1 MKEYYLGI
9 DIGTYESRGMLI
21 DENMIP
27 VADCSVTHGMDH
39 PQEGWF
45 EHDADKVWW
54 GDFCKLCRLL
64 LEKSNIRSDEIRCV
78 GTSAL
83 GTDCLPVDKDCNP
96 LRPAILYGIDSR
108 AEEEIKWLTQ
118 YYGDD
123 VKKMFGHPICT
134 GDTATKILWLKN
146 HEPEVYEKTYKFL
159 TGSSYLTAKLTGK
172 YVIDQFLAKGSFRPL
187 YNRDGTINKENCS
200 LYCRPDQIAECA
212 YSFEIAGTVTEEAA
226 KESGLKKGTPVIV
239 GTGDSTAEAISVGL
253 VESGTVFFQY
263 GSSMFYYYC
272 VDRYVDDYVSA
283 NGNGSLKG
291 GKEFTIPGTFCI
303 GDGTNAAGTLTRWV
317 RDTFN
322 NLAYGYYLVYQTGT
336 KEIQSSLVSVDKDS
350 KTITLKGKAP
360 SIEKEADKTTVE
372 IGQVV
377 TYTITGTIPDTTG
390 YAQYTYKIHDT
401 LTEGLDFVEDTMGKL
416 PTEKKYEVSV
426 QIEGEQDSVIKEAD
440 IDPDNAR
447 KMTLDLS
454 QWIRENQTHKGKTF
468 TVTYYAKVNADA
480 VVQTNNSAHLEY
492 GNDPDN
498 ITTTT
503 PDVVTTP
510 TYPVQIHKLIKD
522 QQNSYLA
529 GAIFRLYRSEEDAN
543 NNQNAIA
550 VTGSNGTY
558 TVDPVQVGDNKM
570 YDMESIGDGTTVG
583 TGMNLKLNGL
593 AEGSYWLVETQ
604 APDGYNKLTAPVK
617 ITITKSDTTNV
628 DDWTIKQNDGVVDDK
643 IIDIENTTGTL
654 LPETGGMGTVIFT
667 VIAVVMILGIAVS
680 FVISRRKRA

>member
-1 MKEYYLGI
+1 MRKVKNSIKKMMALCLAAI
-9 DIGTYESRGMLI
+9 MTLAMATTAFA
-21 DENMIP
+21 
-27 VADCSVTHGMDH
+27 ADRIKTGNLTVNVNEGNTLKGQTIKVYKLFDLSVSDTHYAYTVN
-39 PQEGWF
+39 
-45 EHDADKVWW
+45 ADYK
-54 GDFCKLCRLL
+54 
-64 LEKSNIRSDEIRCV
+64 NAIA
-78 GTSAL
+78 TAL
-83 GTDCLPVDKDCNP
+83 GLSKEATSEQLYNKLAEYKENP
-96 LRPAILYGIDSR
+96 SGIQKFANDFTAAALKAGT
-108 AEEEIKWLTQ
+108 AET
-118 YYGDD
+118 
-123 VKKMFGHPICT
+123 VTSKKLG
-134 GDTATKILWLKN
+134 
-146 HEPEVYEKTYKFL
+146 EVTEYKF
-159 TGSSYLTAKLTGK
+159 
-172 YVIDQFLAKGSFRPL
+172 
-187 YNRDGTINKENCS
+187 EN
-200 LYCRPDQIAECA
+200 LD
-212 YSFEIAGTVTEEAA
+212 
-226 KESGLKKGTPVIV
+226 
-239 GTGDSTAEAISVGL
+239 
-253 VESGTVFFQY
+253 
-263 GSSMFYYYC
+263 
-272 VDRYVDDYVSA
+272 
-283 NGNGSLKG
+283 
-291 GKEFTIPGTFCI
+291 
-303 GDGTNAAGTLTRWV
+303 
-317 RDTFN
+317 
-322 NLAYGYYLVYQTGT
+322 YGYYLVYQTGT
-336 KEIQSSLVSVDKDS
+336 KEIQSSLVSVDDVDV
-350 KTITLKGKAP
+350 TVNLKGQAP
-360 SIEKEADKTTVE
+360 SIDKTANATTVE

-377 TYTITGTIPDTTG
+377 TYTIKGTIPDTTG
-390 YAQYTYKIHDT
+390 YDKYTYKIHDT
-401 LTEGLDFVEDTMGKL
+401 LTEGLDFVKDAVGTAQEGTS
-416 PTEKKYEVSV
+416 YNVSV
-426 QIEGEQDSVIKEAD
+426 KIGEGQAETKAATLSGENNRI
-440 IDPDNAR
+440 
-447 KMTLDLS
+447 MTLDLS
-454 QWIRENQTHKGKTF
+454 EWIRNNQNSKGQEF

-558 TVDPVQVGDNKM
+558 TVDPEQVGDNKM

-628 DDWTIKQNDGVVDDK
+628 NDWTIKQNDGVVDDK

>member
-1 MKEYYLGI
+1 MRKVKNSIKKMMALCLAAIMTLAMATTAFAADRIKTGNLTVNVNEGNTLKGQTIKVYKLFDLSVSDTHYAYTVNADYKNAIATALGLSKEATSEQLYNKLAEYKENPSGI
-9 DIGTYESRGMLI
+9 QKFANDFTAAALKAGTAETGTSGKI
-21 DENMIP
+21 TS
-27 VADCSVTHGMDH
+27 A
-39 PQEGWF
+39 
-45 EHDADKVWW
+45 
-54 GDFCKLCRLL
+54 
-64 LEKSNIRSDEIRCV
+64 EKS
-78 GTSAL
+78 
-83 GTDCLPVDKDCNP
+83 
-96 LRPAILYGIDSR
+96 Y
-108 AEEEIKWLTQ
+108 
-118 YYGDD
+118 
-123 VKKMFGHPICT
+123 
-134 GDTATKILWLKN
+134 
-146 HEPEVYEKTYKFL
+146 
-159 TGSSYLTAKLTGK
+159 
-172 YVIDQFLAKGSFRPL
+172 
-187 YNRDGTINKENCS
+187 
-200 LYCRPDQIAECA
+200 
-212 YSFEIAGTVTEEAA
+212 
-226 KESGLKKGTPVIV
+226 
-239 GTGDSTAEAISVGL
+239 
-253 VESGTVFFQY
+253 
-263 GSSMFYYYC
+263 
-272 VDRYVDDYVSA
+272 
-283 NGNGSLKG
+283 
-291 GKEFTIPGTFCI
+291 
-303 GDGTNAAGTLTRWV
+303 
-317 RDTFN
+317 TFN

-604 APDGYNKLTAPVK
+604 APDGYNKLQLRLKLQLQNLILRMWMTGQSSK
-617 ITITKSDTTNV
+617 MMGWWMIKSSTLR
-628 DDWTIKQNDGVVDDK
+628 ILQEHFFRKQVEWV
-643 IIDIENTTGTL
+643 L
-654 LPETGGMGTVIFT
+654 
-667 VIAVVMILGIAVS
+667 
-680 FVISRRKRA
+680 

>member
-1 MKEYYLGI
+1 MKFAPMNYHYLRYPIKKFLDKVERSPFNSIDLYCSAPQLNLFDYPLLRLIELKKEIEAHHLSVMAMTPENCVYPVNFCTQDDLTRESSIRYYQRAI
-9 DIGTYESRGMLI
+9 DTAQFL
-21 DENMIP
+21 
-27 VADCSVTHGMDH
+27 DCPCVQISTGFGYFDQ
-39 PQEGWF
+39 PREEGWKYCR
-45 EHDADKVWW
+45 ESLWTLAQYCEKKDV
-54 GDFCKLCRLL
+54 RLL
-64 LEKSNIRSDEIRCV
+64 LEQLYNKLAEYKENPSGIQKFANDFTAAALKAGTAET
-78 GTSAL
+78 GTSKKL
-83 GTDCLPVDKDCNP
+83 G
-96 LRPAILYGIDSR
+96 
-108 AEEEIKWLTQ
+108 
-118 YYGDD
+118 
-123 VKKMFGHPICT
+123 
-134 GDTATKILWLKN
+134 
-146 HEPEVYEKTYKFL
+146 EVTEYKF
-159 TGSSYLTAKLTGK
+159 
-172 YVIDQFLAKGSFRPL
+172 
-187 YNRDGTINKENCS
+187 EN
-200 LYCRPDQIAECA
+200 LD
-212 YSFEIAGTVTEEAA
+212 
-226 KESGLKKGTPVIV
+226 
-239 GTGDSTAEAISVGL
+239 
-253 VESGTVFFQY
+253 
-263 GSSMFYYYC
+263 
-272 VDRYVDDYVSA
+272 
-283 NGNGSLKG
+283 
-291 GKEFTIPGTFCI
+291 
-303 GDGTNAAGTLTRWV
+303 
-317 RDTFN
+317 
-322 NLAYGYYLVYQTGT
+322 YGYYLVYQTGT
-336 KEIQSSLVSVDKDS
+336 KEIQSSLVSVDDVDV
-350 KTITLKGKAP
+350 TVNLKGQAP
-360 SIEKEADKTTVE
+360 SIDKTANATTVE

-377 TYTITGTIPDTTG
+377 TYTIKGTIPDTTG
-390 YAQYTYKIHDT
+390 YDKYTYKIHDT
-401 LTEGLDFVEDTMGKL
+401 LTEGLDFVKDAVGTAQEGTS
-416 PTEKKYEVSV
+416 YNVSV
-426 QIEGEQDSVIKEAD
+426 KIGEGQAETKAATLSGENNRI
-440 IDPDNAR
+440 
-447 KMTLDLS
+447 MTLDLS
-454 QWIRENQTHKGKTF
+454 EWIRNNQNSKGQEF

-558 TVDPVQVGDNKM
+558 TVDPEQVGDNKM

-628 DDWTIKQNDGVVDDK
+628 NDWTIKQNDGVVDDK

>member
-1 MKEYYLGI
+1 MKA
-9 DIGTYESRGMLI
+9 GTAE
-21 DENMIP
+21 
-27 VADCSVTHGMDH
+27 T
-39 PQEGWF
+39 
-45 EHDADKVWW
+45 
-54 GDFCKLCRLL
+54 
-64 LEKSNIRSDEIRCV
+64 
-78 GTSAL
+78 GTSKKL
-83 GTDCLPVDKDCNP
+83 G
-96 LRPAILYGIDSR
+96 
-108 AEEEIKWLTQ
+108 
-118 YYGDD
+118 
-123 VKKMFGHPICT
+123 
-134 GDTATKILWLKN
+134 
-146 HEPEVYEKTYKFL
+146 EVTEYKF
-159 TGSSYLTAKLTGK
+159 
-172 YVIDQFLAKGSFRPL
+172 
-187 YNRDGTINKENCS
+187 EN
-200 LYCRPDQIAECA
+200 LD
-212 YSFEIAGTVTEEAA
+212 
-226 KESGLKKGTPVIV
+226 
-239 GTGDSTAEAISVGL
+239 
-253 VESGTVFFQY
+253 
-263 GSSMFYYYC
+263 
-272 VDRYVDDYVSA
+272 
-283 NGNGSLKG
+283 
-291 GKEFTIPGTFCI
+291 
-303 GDGTNAAGTLTRWV
+303 
-317 RDTFN
+317 
-322 NLAYGYYLVYQTGT
+322 YGYYLVYQTGT
-336 KEIQSSLVSVDKDS
+336 KEIQSSLVSVDDVDV
-350 KTITLKGKAP
+350 TVNLKGQAP
-360 SIEKEADKTTVE
+360 SIDKTANATTVE

-377 TYTITGTIPDTTG
+377 TYTIKGTIPDTTG
-390 YAQYTYKIHDT
+390 YDKYTYKIHDT
-401 LTEGLDFVEDTMGKL
+401 LTEGLDFVKDAVGTAQEGTS
-416 PTEKKYEVSV
+416 YNVSV
-426 QIEGEQDSVIKEAD
+426 KIGEGQAETKAATLSGENNRI
-440 IDPDNAR
+440 
-447 KMTLDLS
+447 MTLDLS
-454 QWIRENQTHKGKTF
+454 EWIRNNQNSKGQEF

-558 TVDPVQVGDNKM
+558 TVDPEQVGDNKM

>member
-1 MKEYYLGI
+1 MNQILKALWLDELQKGQVIKIDLGI
-9 DIGTYESRGMLI
+9 IEIDALYDGKLVSLNLLGLDIKVGLAE
-21 DENMIP
+21 
-27 VADCSVTHGMDH
+27 
-39 PQEGWF
+39 
-45 EHDADKVWW
+45 DKSLATIYI
-54 GDFCKLCRLL
+54 GDSK
-64 LEKSNIRSDEIRCV
+64 IEI
-78 GTSAL
+78 
-83 GTDCLPVDKDCNP
+83 
-96 LRPAILYGIDSR
+96 
-108 AEEEIKWLTQ
+108 
-118 YYGDD
+118 
-123 VKKMFGHPICT
+123 
-134 GDTATKILWLKN
+134 
-146 HEPEVYEKTYKFL
+146 
-159 TGSSYLTAKLTGK
+159 
-172 YVIDQFLAKGSFRPL
+172 
-187 YNRDGTINKENCS
+187 NCS
-200 LYCRPDQIAECA
+200 
-212 YSFEIAGTVTEEAA
+212 
-226 KESGLKKGTPVIV
+226 
-239 GTGDSTAEAISVGL
+239 
-253 VESGTVFFQY
+253 ESGTI
-263 GSSMFYYYC
+263 
-272 VDRYVDDYVSA
+272 DEE
-283 NGNGSLKG
+283 SLKNEINISLI
-291 GKEFTIPGTFCI
+291 KA
-303 GDGTNAAGTLTRWV
+303 NR
-317 RDTFN
+317 
-322 NLAYGYYLVYQTGT
+322 T
-336 KEIQSSLVSVDKDS
+336 KI
-350 KTITLKGKAP
+350 
-360 SIEKEADKTTVE
+360 
-372 IGQVV
+372 V

>member
-317 RDTFN
+317 RDTFYEEELKKERAGGEN
-322 NLAYGYYLVYQTGT
+322 AYAVLAREAAEVEAGSEGLIILPYIYGERSPIQDAKASGMLFGLKGTHTRKQINRAALEAVGYSTLQHMILFDEMNLPPKSVITAGGGTKNAAWMQIICDMIGRQICIPKRYQCSAYGDAAMAALGDRRFRDFT
-336 KEIQSSLVSVDKDS
+336 ELRDSLP
-350 KTITLKGKAP
+350 KGKILVP
-360 SIEKEADKTTVE
+360 NEKNH
-372 IGQVV
+372 I
-377 TYTITGTIPDTTG
+377 Y
-390 YAQYTYKIHDT
+390 YKEH
-401 LTEGLDFVEDTMGKL
+401 
-416 PTEKKYEVSV
+416 Y
-426 QIEGEQDSVIKEAD
+426 
-440 IDPDNAR
+440 
-447 KMTLDLS
+447 KMFRDL
-454 QWIRENQTHKGKTF
+454 
-468 TVTYYAKVNADA
+468 YL
-480 VVQTNNSAHLEY
+480 NN
-492 GNDPDN
+492 
-498 ITTTT
+498 
-503 PDVVTTP
+503 
-510 TYPVQIHKLIKD
+510 KD
-522 QQNSYLA
+522 MMHR
-529 GAIFRLYRSEEDAN
+529 I
-543 NNQNAIA
+543 
-550 VTGSNGTY
+550 
-558 TVDPVQVGDNKM
+558 
-570 YDMESIGDGTTVG
+570 
-583 TGMNLKLNGL
+583 
-593 AEGSYWLVETQ
+593 
-604 APDGYNKLTAPVK
+604 
-617 ITITKSDTTNV
+617 
-628 DDWTIKQNDGVVDDK
+628 
-643 IIDIENTTGTL
+643 
-654 LPETGGMGTVIFT
+654 
-667 VIAVVMILGIAVS
+667 
-680 FVISRRKRA
+680 

>member
-1 MKEYYLGI
+1 MK
-9 DIGTYESRGMLI
+9 
-21 DENMIP
+21 
-27 VADCSVTHGMDH
+27 
-39 PQEGWF
+39 
-45 EHDADKVWW
+45 
-54 GDFCKLCRLL
+54 
-64 LEKSNIRSDEIRCV
+64 
-78 GTSAL
+78 
-83 GTDCLPVDKDCNP
+83 
-96 LRPAILYGIDSR
+96 
-108 AEEEIKWLTQ
+108 
-118 YYGDD
+118 
-123 VKKMFGHPICT
+123 
-134 GDTATKILWLKN
+134 
-146 HEPEVYEKTYKFL
+146 
-159 TGSSYLTAKLTGK
+159 
-172 YVIDQFLAKGSFRPL
+172 
-187 YNRDGTINKENCS
+187 
-200 LYCRPDQIAECA
+200 
-212 YSFEIAGTVTEEAA
+212 
-226 KESGLKKGTPVIV
+226 
-239 GTGDSTAEAISVGL
+239 
-253 VESGTVFFQY
+253 
-263 GSSMFYYYC
+263 
-272 VDRYVDDYVSA
+272 
-283 NGNGSLKG
+283 
-291 GKEFTIPGTFCI
+291 
-303 GDGTNAAGTLTRWV
+303 
-317 RDTFN
+317 
-322 NLAYGYYLVYQTGT
+322 
-336 KEIQSSLVSVDKDS
+336 
-350 KTITLKGKAP
+350 
-360 SIEKEADKTTVE
+360 
-372 IGQVV
+372 
-377 TYTITGTIPDTTG
+377 
-390 YAQYTYKIHDT
+390 
-401 LTEGLDFVEDTMGKL
+401 
-416 PTEKKYEVSV
+416 
-426 QIEGEQDSVIKEAD
+426 GEQDSVIKEAD

-617 ITITKSDTTNV
+617 NLQLQNLILRMWMTGQSSKMMG
-628 DDWTIKQNDGVVDDK
+628 WWMIKL
-643 IIDIENTTGTL
+643 IDIENTTGTL

-680 FVISRRKRA
+680 FVISRRNVLNHL

>member
-1 MKEYYLGI
+1 MFWIELIIVLAIIFIGVRVGGTFLAMAGGIGMFIMTFILHVTPSDPPITVILIMIAVICAAATMQACGGLDYLVRIAEKILRKNPKMITVLAPVVAYIFTFMCGTGHIVYSLLPVINEIAIETGVRPERPISASIVSSQQAITACPISAATVGI
-9 DIGTYESRGMLI
+9 LAFMAEATNYTKVNIFTLLIVCVPATLIGTVIAAIAVIKKGKELADDPEFQARVEAGLI
-21 DENMIP
+21 EDFSKKVKEEKKVSKEAKI
-27 VADCSVTHGMDH
+27 SVTIFLIAMVGI
-39 PQEGWF
+39 
-45 EHDADKVWW
+45 V
-54 GDFCKLCRLL
+54 LL
-64 LEKSNIRSDEIRCV
+64 GAV
-78 GTSAL
+78 
-83 GTDCLPVDKDCNP
+83 
-96 LRPAILYGIDSR
+96 
-108 AEEEIKWLTQ
+108 
-118 YYGDD
+118 
-123 VKKMFGHPICT
+123 
-134 GDTATKILWLKN
+134 
-146 HEPEVYEKTYKFL
+146 
-159 TGSSYLTAKLTGK
+159 
-172 YVIDQFLAKGSFRPL
+172 
-187 YNRDGTINKENCS
+187 
-200 LYCRPDQIAECA
+200 
-212 YSFEIAGTVTEEAA
+212 
-226 KESGLKKGTPVIV
+226 SGLVPTLADGSKLPLTTVI
-239 GTGDSTAEAISVGL
+239 EIFML
-253 VESGTVFFQY
+253 V
-263 GSSMFYYYC
+263 
-272 VDRYVDDYVSA
+272 
-283 NGNGSLKG
+283 
-291 GKEFTIPGTFCI
+291 
-303 GDGTNAAGTLTRWV
+303 AAAAMILLTK
-317 RDTFN
+317 
-322 NLAYGYYLVYQTGT
+322 L
-336 KEIQSSLVSVDKDS
+336 DS

-558 TVDPVQVGDNKM
+558 TVDPEQVGDNKM

-628 DDWTIKQNDGVVDDK
+628 NDWTIKQNDGVVDDK

>member
-1 MKEYYLGI
+1 MRKVKNSIKKMMALCLAAIMTLAMATTAFAADRIKTGNLTVNVNEGNTLKGQTIKVYKLFDLSVSDTHYAYTVNADYKNAIATALGLSKEATSEQLYNKLAEYKENPSGI
-9 DIGTYESRGMLI
+9 QKFANDFTAAALNAGTAE
-21 DENMIP
+21 
-27 VADCSVTHGMDH
+27 T
-39 PQEGWF
+39 
-45 EHDADKVWW
+45 
-54 GDFCKLCRLL
+54 
-64 LEKSNIRSDEIRCV
+64 
-78 GTSAL
+78 GTSKKL
-83 GTDCLPVDKDCNP
+83 G
-96 LRPAILYGIDSR
+96 
-108 AEEEIKWLTQ
+108 
-118 YYGDD
+118 
-123 VKKMFGHPICT
+123 
-134 GDTATKILWLKN
+134 
-146 HEPEVYEKTYKFL
+146 EVTEYKF
-159 TGSSYLTAKLTGK
+159 
-172 YVIDQFLAKGSFRPL
+172 
-187 YNRDGTINKENCS
+187 EN
-200 LYCRPDQIAECA
+200 LD
-212 YSFEIAGTVTEEAA
+212 
-226 KESGLKKGTPVIV
+226 
-239 GTGDSTAEAISVGL
+239 
-253 VESGTVFFQY
+253 
-263 GSSMFYYYC
+263 
-272 VDRYVDDYVSA
+272 
-283 NGNGSLKG
+283 
-291 GKEFTIPGTFCI
+291 
-303 GDGTNAAGTLTRWV
+303 
-317 RDTFN
+317 
-322 NLAYGYYLVYQTGT
+322 YGYYLVYQTGT
-336 KEIQSSLVSVDKDS
+336 KEIQSSLVSVDDVDV
-350 KTITLKGKAP
+350 TVNLKGQAP
-360 SIEKEADKTTVE
+360 SIDKTANATTVE

-377 TYTITGTIPDTTG
+377 TYTIKGTIPDTTG
-390 YAQYTYKIHDT
+390 YDKYTYKIHDT
-401 LTEGLDFVEDTMGKL
+401 LTEGLDFVKDAVGTAQEGTS
-416 PTEKKYEVSV
+416 YNVSV
-426 QIEGEQDSVIKEAD
+426 KIGEGQAETKAATLSGENNRI
-440 IDPDNAR
+440 
-447 KMTLDLS
+447 MTLDLS
-454 QWIRENQTHKGKTF
+454 EWIRNNQNSKGQEF

-558 TVDPVQVGDNKM
+558 TVDPEQVGDNKM

-628 DDWTIKQNDGVVDDK
+628 NDWTIKQNDGVVDDK

>member
-1 MKEYYLGI
+1 MRKVKNSIKKMMTLCLAAIMTLAMATTAFAADRIKTGNLTVNVNEGNTLKGQTIKVYKLFDLSVSDTHYAYTVNADYKNAIATALGLSKEATSEQLYNKLAEYKENPSGI
-9 DIGTYESRGMLI
+9 QKFA
-21 DENMIP
+21 N
-27 VADCSVTHGMDH
+27 
-39 PQEGWF
+39 
-45 EHDADKVWW
+45 
-54 GDFCKLCRLL
+54 DFTAAALKA
-64 LEKSNIRSDEIRCV
+64 ETAET
-78 GTSAL
+78 GTSKKL
-83 GTDCLPVDKDCNP
+83 G
-96 LRPAILYGIDSR
+96 
-108 AEEEIKWLTQ
+108 
-118 YYGDD
+118 
-123 VKKMFGHPICT
+123 
-134 GDTATKILWLKN
+134 
-146 HEPEVYEKTYKFL
+146 EVTEYKF
-159 TGSSYLTAKLTGK
+159 
-172 YVIDQFLAKGSFRPL
+172 
-187 YNRDGTINKENCS
+187 EN
-200 LYCRPDQIAECA
+200 LD
-212 YSFEIAGTVTEEAA
+212 
-226 KESGLKKGTPVIV
+226 
-239 GTGDSTAEAISVGL
+239 
-253 VESGTVFFQY
+253 
-263 GSSMFYYYC
+263 
-272 VDRYVDDYVSA
+272 
-283 NGNGSLKG
+283 
-291 GKEFTIPGTFCI
+291 
-303 GDGTNAAGTLTRWV
+303 
-317 RDTFN
+317 
-322 NLAYGYYLVYQTGT
+322 YGYYLVYQTGT
-336 KEIQSSLVSVDKDS
+336 KEIQSSLVSVDDVDV
-350 KTITLKGKAP
+350 TVNLKGQAP
-360 SIEKEADKTTVE
+360 SIDKTANATTVE

-377 TYTITGTIPDTTG
+377 TYTIKGTIPDTTG
-390 YAQYTYKIHDT
+390 YDKYTYKIHDT
-401 LTEGLDFVEDTMGKL
+401 LTEGLDFVKDAVGTAQEGTS
-416 PTEKKYEVSV
+416 YNVSV
-426 QIEGEQDSVIKEAD
+426 KIGEGQAETKAATLSGENNRI
-440 IDPDNAR
+440 
-447 KMTLDLS
+447 MTLDLS
-454 QWIRENQTHKGKTF
+454 EWITNNQNSKGQEF

-558 TVDPVQVGDNKM
+558 TVDPEQVGDNKM

-628 DDWTIKQNDGVVDDK
+628 NDWTIKQNDGVVDDK

>member
-1 MKEYYLGI
+1 M
-9 DIGTYESRGMLI
+9 
-21 DENMIP
+21 
-27 VADCSVTHGMDH
+27 
-39 PQEGWF
+39 
-45 EHDADKVWW
+45 
-54 GDFCKLCRLL
+54 
-64 LEKSNIRSDEIRCV
+64 
-78 GTSAL
+78 
-83 GTDCLPVDKDCNP
+83 
-96 LRPAILYGIDSR
+96 
-108 AEEEIKWLTQ
+108 
-118 YYGDD
+118 
-123 VKKMFGHPICT
+123 
-134 GDTATKILWLKN
+134 
-146 HEPEVYEKTYKFL
+146 
-159 TGSSYLTAKLTGK
+159 
-172 YVIDQFLAKGSFRPL
+172 
-187 YNRDGTINKENCS
+187 
-200 LYCRPDQIAECA
+200 
-212 YSFEIAGTVTEEAA
+212 
-226 KESGLKKGTPVIV
+226 
-239 GTGDSTAEAISVGL
+239 
-253 VESGTVFFQY
+253 
-263 GSSMFYYYC
+263 
-272 VDRYVDDYVSA
+272 
-283 NGNGSLKG
+283 
-291 GKEFTIPGTFCI
+291 
-303 GDGTNAAGTLTRWV
+303 
-317 RDTFN
+317 
-322 NLAYGYYLVYQTGT
+322 
-336 KEIQSSLVSVDKDS
+336 DKDS

-558 TVDPVQVGDNKM
+558 TVDPV
-570 YDMESIGDGTTVG
+570 
-583 TGMNLKLNGL
+583 
-593 AEGSYWLVETQ
+593 
-604 APDGYNKLTAPVK
+604 
-617 ITITKSDTTNV
+617 
-628 DDWTIKQNDGVVDDK
+628 
-643 IIDIENTTGTL
+643 
-654 LPETGGMGTVIFT
+654 
-667 VIAVVMILGIAVS
+667 
-680 FVISRRKRA
+680 

>member
-1 MKEYYLGI
+1 MKKMKHMLAVLLTVIMTLVMTTTAFAAETQKGNLTVKVNTNNTLEGQTIKVYKLFDLTVSGDKYAYTVNE
-9 DIGTYESRGMLI
+9 TYKTAI
-21 DENMIP
+21 
-27 VADCSVTHGMDH
+27 A
-39 PQEGWF
+39 
-45 EHDADKVWW
+45 A
-54 GDFCKLCRLL
+54 
-64 LEKSNIRSDEIRCV
+64 
-78 GTSAL
+78 AL
-83 GTDCLPVDKDCNP
+83 GLE
-96 LRPAILYGIDSR
+96 S
-108 AEEEIKWLTQ
+108 
-118 YYGDD
+118 
-123 VKKMFGHPICT
+123 
-134 GDTATKILWLKN
+134 TATSEDLYKKLA
-146 HEPEVYEKTYKFL
+146 EYTSDSAEVQKFADDF
-159 TGSSYLTAKLTGK
+159 TAAALTAG
-172 YVIDQFLAKGSFRPL
+172 
-187 YNRDGTINKENCS
+187 
-200 LYCRPDQIAECA
+200 
-212 YSFEIAGTVTEEAA
+212 
-226 KESGLKKGTPVIV
+226 
-239 GTGDSTAEAISVGL
+239 TAETATSGKL
-253 VESGTVFFQY
+253 GKVESHKFEGL
-263 GSSMFYYYC
+263 G
-272 VDRYVDDYVSA
+272 
-283 NGNGSLKG
+283 
-291 GKEFTIPGTFCI
+291 
-303 GDGTNAAGTLTRWV
+303 
-317 RDTFN
+317 
-322 NLAYGYYLVYQTGT
+322 YGYYLVYQTGT
-336 KEIQSSLVSVDKDS
+336 KEIQSSLVSVDKPEA
-350 KTITLKGKAP
+350 TVNLKGEAP
-360 SIEKEADKTTVE
+360 SIAKTANTETVE

-390 YAQYTYKIHDT
+390 YDKYTYKIHDT
-401 LTEGLDFVEDTMGKL
+401 LTEGLDFVKDAVGTAQEGTS
-416 PTEKKYEVSV
+416 YNVSV
-426 QIEGEQDSVIKEAD
+426 KIGEGQAETKAATLSGENNRI
-440 IDPDNAR
+440 
-447 KMTLDLS
+447 MTLDLS
-454 QWIRENQTHKGKTF
+454 EWIRNNQNSKGQEF

-558 TVDPVQVGDNKM
+558 TVDPEQVGDNKM

-628 DDWTIKQNDGVVDDK
+628 NDWTIKQNDGVVDDK